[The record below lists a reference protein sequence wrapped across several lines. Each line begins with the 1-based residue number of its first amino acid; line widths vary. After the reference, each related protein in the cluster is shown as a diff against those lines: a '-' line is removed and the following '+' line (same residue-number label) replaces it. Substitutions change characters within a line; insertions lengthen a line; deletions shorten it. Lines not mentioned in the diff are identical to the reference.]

1 MNKSLKKEKTI
12 YAALALI
19 LLVSEIL
26 IGKYAHGFVRGSV
39 GDVLVVM
46 LLFSLAR
53 IILTRKP
60 KILPILVFAFAVII
74 EILQYFDFVSL
85 IGMKDNRIVSI
96 ALGGTFSF
104 GDIACYA
111 AGTAICFGIDAA
123 VKKIIGK

>member
-1 MNKSLKKEKTI
+1 MNKSLRKEKTI

-53 IILTRKP
+53 IIFTRNP
-60 KILPILVFAFAVII
+60 KLLPLCVFAFAVII

-111 AGTAICFGIDAA
+111 AGRKNIS
-123 VKKIIGK
+123 KINKAPR

>member
-1 MNKSLKKEKTI
+1 MNKSLKREKTI

-39 GDVLVVM
+39 GDVLVVI

-53 IILTRKP
+53 IIFTRKP
-60 KILPILVFAFAVII
+60 KLLPLFVFAFAVFI

-85 IGMKDNRIVSI
+85 IGMKDNRVVSI

-111 AGTAICFGIDAA
+111 AGTAIFFGIDAA

>member
-1 MNKSLKKEKTI
+1 MFSRGRQVFGS
-12 YAALALI
+12 I
-19 LLVSEIL
+19 LLIAEVL

-39 GDVLVVM
+39 GDILVVI

-53 IILTRKP
+53 IIFTRKP
-60 KILPILVFAFAVII
+60 KLLPVFVFAFAVFI

-85 IGMKDNRIVSI
+85 IGMKDNHIVSI

-111 AGTAICFGIDAA
+111 VGTAICFLIDFLI
-123 VKKIIGK
+123 KKIEKDRN